1 MSPRAA
7 SQVAGMILLLFPVN
21 SLCAEEPRRD
31 MAKSSVQSAANALFR
46 IGEMAE
52 AAADLRKAAE
62 ALERF
67 ANSPGGLVGRIAKS
81 LATMSSEFDPFGYKT
96 AFRTVGQQAEM
107 IQQQRKIIQALQER
121 EIERLQSQNR
131 KLKKELQKLRQ
142 RKESRNGDSK

>member
-7 SQVAGMILLLFPVN
+7 SQVAGVILLLFLVN
-21 SLCAEEPRRD
+21 SLCAEEPPRD
-31 MAKSSVQSAANALFR
+31 MAKSSAQSAANALFR
-46 IGEMAE
+46 IGGVAE

-67 ANSPGGLVGRIAKS
+67 ANSPDGLARIIVKS
-81 LATMSSEFDPFGYKT
+81 LAVMSSEFDPFGYKT

-142 RKESRNGDSK
+142 RKKSRNGDSR